1 MVKISIVILI
11 LLLSGCQSAD
21 ILNQPVSTED
31 SRKLSSEIHAS
42 AKQVYLNEFNSF
54 FDAVSISLDDET
66 SRVETNAFYK
76 EWQIMFDNIG
86 RKLSPTHR
94 AYKTNDQD
102 DGDIQNEV
110 VNILHTFY
118 EPMKPLMGL
127 EADTRSPNPK
137 FKVWDFLAYG
147 RGVHYVNKYAV
158 IDFDQDYYCEV
169 VLISTV
175 IDIGKT
181 NFWGTS
187 AFHDYKDRVM
197 FRPYYINHRKFMS
210 KDIHLKKAE
219 LAVRNQD
226 ILQARRH
233 LSRSTLKNQAEGR
246 EVYAQIEKAY
256 AIRVKEEKREGARR
270 ARIREEERQRS
281 EGNHQ
286 AFMSGLTALSQQM
299 AKTSTLLAQQNTA
312 IAEAQRRDYVVQ
324 KVIAA
329 QAVSNPAPKVSHQ
342 SASPKQTDSQ
352 PIASAGTQKATKQAA
367 INTTE
372 KNQTVNQSKVAQAKP
387 ESKKAPVKPGVDPK
401 PMGNKLAFYNE
412 NLADK
417 GKPDPISG
425 ESRKIKFKVG
435 DITIDELTVKYEI
448 SHFFGEPMVSGSWK
462 WNSKTAGENAL
473 PHDFAVLLKVQ
484 RGNSFGFVKL
494 DQAMPKANHGYGYNV
509 TGSPDWDELFCSYAS
524 SDRLSCLTEDQAKW
538 LYAGGNV
545 VDIAVTHR

>member
-1 MVKISIVILI
+1 MVKIPTVILI

-21 ILNQPVSTED
+21 ILNQPFSTEE
-31 SRKLSSEIHAS
+31 SRKLSSEIYAS

-54 FDAVSISLDDET
+54 FDAVSTSLDDGIGRAEKGT
-66 SRVETNAFYK
+66 FYE
-76 EWQIMFDNIG
+76 EWRLMFDNIG
-86 RKLSPTHR
+86 HKLSPTYR
-94 AYKTNDQD
+94 AYLTNDQD
-102 DGDIQNEV
+102 EDDTRQEV
-110 VNILHTFY
+110 ANILHTFY

-127 EADTRSPNPK
+127 EANTSSPAPRYQ
-137 FKVWDFLAYG
+137 VRDLLAYG
-147 RGVHYVNKYAV
+147 RGVLYVDKYAV
-158 IDFDQDYYCEV
+158 TDFDQDYYSEV
-169 VLISTV
+169 VLIATA

-187 AFHDYKDRVM
+187 AFRDYKDKIIY
-197 FRPYYINHRKFMS
+197 RPYYINHRSFMS
-210 KDIHLKKAE
+210 TDIHLKKAE

-226 ILQARRH
+226 LSQARRH
-233 LSRSTLKNQAEGR
+233 LSRSTLKNHAKGK
-246 EVYAQIEKAY
+246 EVHAQIEEAATIRAEEQRQYWAKKA
-256 AIRVKEEKREGARR
+256 RT
-270 ARIREEERQRS
+270 REEERQRS
-281 EGNHQ
+281 ESNRQ
-286 AFMSGLTALSQQM
+286 AFMAGLTTFSQQM

-324 KVIAA
+324 KIIAA

-342 SASPKQTDSQ
+342 SASSKQTASQ

-367 INTTE
+367 SKTTE
-372 KNQTVNQSKVAQAKP
+372 KNQAVNQSKVAQAKP
-387 ESKKAPVKPGVDPK
+387 ESKKAPVKPRVEPK

-484 RGNSFGFVKL
+484 KGSSFGFVKL

-524 SDRLSCLTEDQAKW
+524 SNRLSCLTEDQAKW
-538 LYAGGNV
+538 LYAGGKV